1 MAGTLTTPPA
11 RSPRPWFRSGPL
23 STLRQEMES
32 LFSGAWGDDE
42 DIRWPGQLLPAA
54 DVSETDE
61 TIEVKM
67 DIPGIQAADLDVQ
80 VNGNLLTISGERK
93 EEKEEKGKTYH
104 RIERRYGSFSR
115 STTLP
120 AAVKEDKVEAQ
131 YHDGVLTITMEK
143 TKDAKTR
150 KIKVKT

>member
-1 MAGTLTTPPA
+1 MAGLLTPSPL
-11 RSPRPWFRSGPL
+11 RSIRPWFRRGPL
-23 STLRQEMES
+23 STLRQEMEE
-32 LFSGAWGDDE
+32 LFSGAWPEGE
-42 DIRWPGQLLPAA
+42 QLAWSGALVPAL
-54 DVSETDE
+54 DVSETDK

-67 DIPGIQAADLDVQ
+67 DLPGIKASDIDVQ
-80 VNGNLLTISGERK
+80 VNGNVLTVSGERK

-120 AAVKEDKVEAQ
+120 AAVIEDKVDAQ

-143 TKDAKTR
+143 TEEAKSR